1 MNLKN
6 KIQAIALKYKKV
18 IQEHRKEKEKLAQSN
33 VHSRKIIQSLEN
45 RRKTLACDNTKIYDQ
60 FN

>member
-1 MNLKN
+1 M
-6 KIQAIALKYKKV
+6 IALKYKKL

-45 RRKTLACDNTKIYDQ
+45 RHSLLVSDNNKIYDQ
-60 FN
+60 FNMVVDLDK